1 MKKPSLIFCGVYY
14 FTVLVY
20 TKTTIH
26 LSVGG
31 YSLRRSKY
39 FPVSDWLAAPVDQIW
54 KEHFFSNK
62 TQVYL
67 ADPNVCLFSPGLV
80 VYINELV
87 NSYFALCPGTK
98 SNLKIPWSPDTLIP
112 YAGPNLPDAELH
124 PSRLSH
130 TSISGCRPVVQR

>member
-1 MKKPSLIFCGVYY
+1 MKKSSILIFCGVYY

-54 KEHFFSNK
+54 KEHFFPTK
-62 TQVYL
+62 LRYTL
-67 ADPNVCLFSPGLV
+67 LTRTFVCLAQGLWF
-80 VYINELV
+80 ILITQLTPILP
-87 NSYFALCPGTK
+87 FAR
-98 SNLKIPWSPDTLIP
+98 
-112 YAGPNLPDAELH
+112 PNLPDAELH